1 MFSSDDD
8 KTVETIWEKLK
19 SNSKEIS
26 ISCVCVCVCVV
37 CYIHKE
43 VFDTIIPEQVDIL
56 EYLNYLF
63 FNSVTQSLS
72 LSNFQTQ
79 EGKIL
84 CWWSF

>member
-1 MFSSDDD
+1 M
-8 KTVETIWEKLK
+8 
-19 SNSKEIS
+19 
-26 ISCVCVCVCVV
+26 CVCVCVCVV

-72 LSNFQTQ
+72 LSLKFSNTRRKDFMLMEFLVSQLSEQ
-79 EGKIL
+79 IL
-84 CWWSF
+84 